1 MAQEEEQTIPSMDD
15 FAEASLLDQV
25 SLYEKEEEEEEV
37 GKEEEEEEKPKAEE
51 EEAEGTPPKEEE
63 EENDEE
69 EDDEEESEDSFWDDV
84 EAITGNKVEVD
95 YGDVDPASPEGAAMR
110 EEVVMQ
116 KAIEENLEHLS
127 TNYPEAFQVL
137 QHVANGGKIEDL
149 LPKGEEDFTTL
160 EIAEDNVAE
169 QKNFMKNYYMSK
181 GLSEAKAIRNV
192 EDDEDSE
199 EGLYKNFQSAFEE
212 RKEAQVAEKAA
223 IVERQEAAK
232 AAQDEQDRK
241 FGEILSGML
250 NQGKVGSFKIPPKEA
265 EGFYNH
271 VLSHVQR
278 AGNGYTLAIP
288 LSNDNLSQSLEQMF
302 FGYKKGDFSKYIE
315 TKAKTQN
322 TKRLKRNLKREKDGA
337 ESGSEGREGRP
348 DGSKLPTLGS
358 FEAK

>member
-1 MAQEEEQTIPSMDD
+1 MAQEEEGNIPSMDD

-25 SLYEKEEEEEEV
+25 SLYEKEEEKEE
-37 GKEEEEEEKPKAEE
+37 EEEEEEKPEAEE
-51 EEAEGTPPKEEE
+51 EEAKGTPPKEEE
-63 EENDEE
+63 EEKDEE
-69 EDDEEESEDSFWDDV
+69 EEEGEEEEETEDSFWDDV

-127 TNYPEAFQVL
+127 TNYPEAFQIL
-137 QHVANGGKIEDL
+137 QHVANGGRVEEL
-149 LPKGEEDFTTL
+149 LPKGEEDLTTL

-181 GLSEAKAIRNV
+181 GLSEAKAVRNV

-199 EGLYKNFQSAFEE
+199 EGLYKNFQAAFEE

-223 IVERQEAAK
+223 IVERQIAAK
-232 AAQDEQDRK
+232 AAQDEQDRR
-241 FGEILSGML
+241 FGEMLSGVL
-250 NQGKVGSFKIPPKEA
+250 NQGKIGSFKIPPKEA

-288 LSNDNLSQSLEQMF
+288 LTNDNLNQSLEQMF

-322 TKRLKRNLKREKDGA
+322 SRRLKRNLKREKDGSEA
-337 ESGSEGREGRP
+337 GSEGMEGRP
-348 DGSKLPTLGS
+348 SGKKLPTLGS
-358 FEAK
+358 FEAE